1 MLYVDADVALVLSQ
15 VGPVL
20 GNTGETDSDAVRQR
34 VQRDYIEKMV
44 LRHATKGG
52 HNSDED

>member
-1 MLYVDADVALVLSQ
+1 MALVLSQ

-20 GNTGETDSDAVRQR
+20 GEPGETDADAVRARIQK
-34 VQRDYIEKMV
+34 DYVEKMV

-52 HNSDED
+52 GNNSDEDS

>member
-1 MLYVDADVALVLSQ
+1 MCRTDVALVLSQ

-20 GNTGETDSDAVRQR
+20 GAPGETDSDAVRQR

-52 HNSDED
+52 GNNSDEDS

>member
-1 MLYVDADVALVLSQ
+1 VALVLSQ

-20 GNTGETDSDAVRQR
+20 GEPGETDSDAVRER

-52 HNSDED
+52 GNNSDEDT